1 MKWKNLHKWNPR
13 WYMFYSI
20 LQQSL
25 QDGAHTIYKWS
36 FFVPFLNGLQKSRV
50 CLGNPYKV
58 DSCHPTWTRL
68 GDRFDGGTNGDGG
81 ELVGRPQ
88 RTELNFWGRSGIQK
102 VREKKTKSSR
112 GKMMK
117 VPGIYVL
124 QILQFVFIFRYLRFY
139 VLKGEGLR

>member
-50 CLGNPYKV
+50 CLGT
-58 DSCHPTWTRL
+58 PTRWIHVTLLGPGLAIALMVAPTGMVANSL
-68 GDRFDGGTNGDGG
+68 GDLNERSWTFEG
-81 ELVGRPQ
+81 EVVFKR
-88 RTELNFWGRSGIQK
+88 WG
-102 VREKKTKSSR
+102 KKTKSSR